1 MKHLDSYLTQLR
13 SWLLRAAELMSLVL
27 VVLILVY
34 LLLGEASGDYVVSVM
49 TNVSLLISA
58 VTPQAIIGVALIAA
72 LLKAVQQ
79 IKKGRKGRVYSEE

>member
-58 VTPQAIIGVALIAA
+58 VTPQAIIGLALIAA
-72 LLKAVQQ
+72 VVAYL
-79 IKKGRKGRVYSEE
+79 RR

>member
-49 TNVSLLISA
+49 TNVSVLISA

-72 LLKAVQQ
+72 VVAYL
-79 IKKGRKGRVYSEE
+79 RR

>member
-49 TNVSLLISA
+49 TNVSLFISS

-72 LLKAVQQ
+72 VVAYL
-79 IKKGRKGRVYSEE
+79 RR

>member
-1 MKHLDSYLTQLR
+1 MKHLDNYLTQLR

-58 VTPQAIIGVALIAA
+58 VTPQAIIGLALIAA
-72 LLKAVQQ
+72 VVAYL
-79 IKKGRKGRVYSEE
+79 RR

>member
-27 VVLILVY
+27 VVIILVY

-72 LLKAVQQ
+72 VVAYL
-79 IKKGRKGRVYSEE
+79 RR

>member
-1 MKHLDSYLTQLR
+1 MKHLDSYLTQFR

-34 LLLGEASGDYVVSVM
+34 LLLGEASGDYVVSVV

-58 VTPQAIIGVALIAA
+58 VTPQAIIGLALIAA
-72 LLKAVQQ
+72 VVAYL
-79 IKKGRKGRVYSEE
+79 RR

>member
-34 LLLGEASGDYVVSVM
+34 LLLGEASGNYVVSVM

-72 LLKAVQQ
+72 VVAYL
-79 IKKGRKGRVYSEE
+79 RR

>member
-1 MKHLDSYLTQLR
+1 MKQLDSYLVKLR
-13 SWLLRAAELMSLVL
+13 SWLLRAVELMGLLL
-27 VVLILVY
+27 VVLVLVY

-72 LLKAVQQ
+72 VVAYL
-79 IKKGRKGRVYSEE
+79 RR

>member
-1 MKHLDSYLTQLR
+1 MKHLDSYFTQLR

-72 LLKAVQQ
+72 VVAYL
-79 IKKGRKGRVYSEE
+79 RR

>member
-1 MKHLDSYLTQLR
+1 MKHLDSYLTQLK

-72 LLKAVQQ
+72 VVAYL
-79 IKKGRKGRVYSEE
+79 RR